1 MSKIPK
7 QFEKYCSLES
17 AHVVS
22 DTMKMVVWRPSWIG
36 QCRFS
41 NLNSFIWICTF
52 VPNIK
57 MILKNCSFESAHV
70 LNVDRRT
77 DERRLDIIHLTFV
90 GRIKIKSANPVYL
103 FHKDVCLFLWVE
115 HHLTREHD
123 KGHYVDRVCLLKDSL
138 GRSTGCFL
146 PFARSR
152 GLVTD

>member
-1 MSKIPK
+1 MCIALTKLGDARTPG
-7 QFEKYCSLES
+7 
-17 AHVVS
+17 
-22 DTMKMVVWRPSWIG
+22 RPLG
-36 QCRFS
+36 RRQYPEAFR
-41 NLNSFIWICTF
+41 LRG
-52 VPNIK
+52 
-57 MILKNCSFESAHV
+57 KNCSFESAHV

-77 DERRLDIIHLTFV
+77 DGRRLDIIRLTFL

-138 GRSTGCFL
+138 GNSTGCLL